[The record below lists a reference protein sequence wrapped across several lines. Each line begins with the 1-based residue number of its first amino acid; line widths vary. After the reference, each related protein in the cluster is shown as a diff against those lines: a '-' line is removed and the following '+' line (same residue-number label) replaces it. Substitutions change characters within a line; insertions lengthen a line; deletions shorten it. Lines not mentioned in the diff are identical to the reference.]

1 MLAGSGIGGSRVE
14 EEARG
19 TVVCW
24 DMVFWGF
31 LGFLVCVFSLVLERG
46 REGGKEG
53 GGGDEI
59 DYEKR
64 ERERDRDHA
73 ILSSR
78 LSIPLVIS
86 SNMID
91 PLTQTHRSPKFVRR
105 KREQ

>member
-1 MLAGSGIGGSRVE
+1 M
-14 EEARG
+14 
-19 TVVCW
+19 
-24 DMVFWGF
+24 
-31 LGFLVCVFSLVLERG
+31 RG
-46 REGGKEG
+46 RERERG
-53 GGGDEI
+53 GGGDGI

-64 ERERDRDHA
+64 EKFVTMLF

-91 PLTQTHRSPKFVRR
+91 PLTQTHRSPKFMRR